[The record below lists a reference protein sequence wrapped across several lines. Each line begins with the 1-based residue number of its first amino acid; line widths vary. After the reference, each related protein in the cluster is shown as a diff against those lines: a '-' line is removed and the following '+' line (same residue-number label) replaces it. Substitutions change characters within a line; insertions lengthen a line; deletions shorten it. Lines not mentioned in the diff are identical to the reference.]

1 MFQCLNGVRH
11 CAILRGTKQGHFEM
25 ETTQLKKK
33 KYLGLGHVYHLF
45 TISTATLWVVY

>member
-11 CAILRGTKQGHFEM
+11 CAILRGPKQGHFEM

-33 KYLGLGHVYHLF
+33 YLGLGRVYHLF